1 VLADEDV
8 RVAGNVTSPVNV
20 TMGVD
25 GSFLV
30 LMNDQRRRGGLDD
43 DELAALWRSCRG
55 RLSDIAYR
63 MLGSVREAED
73 VVGEAFTRLV
83 ARGVTGID
91 DPQGWLVTVTCR
103 LCVDR
108 LRSHELRRRAYVGP
122 WLPEPIVDLHGARVD
137 PADRI
142 TLDDTVR
149 MALLVVLERM
159 SPAER
164 TAFVLHDVFGVPFD
178 DIASMVGRSPEAC
191 RQLASRAR
199 RRVDEDAGAR
209 FHVDVAEHARVA
221 ARFKLACESGDLD
234 QLIEVL
240 APDVTGDFDSGGAIP
255 GAPLEPLTGARP
267 VAEQLRSAFSNV
279 PCTFAVVD
287 VNGLPGV
294 TVSLGAHLM
303 AVISI
308 GVQEERVALIH
319 AIGNPQ
325 KLPAPA

>member
-1 VLADEDV
+1 VLADEDD
-8 RVAGNVTSPVNV
+8 RVAENVTSPVDV
-20 TMGVD
+20 TMYAD

-30 LMNDQRRRGGLDD
+30 LMNDQRSGSGELDD
-43 DELAALWRSCRG
+43 DELTVLWRSCRG
-55 RLSDIAYR
+55 RLADIGYR

-73 VVGEAFTRLV
+73 VVGEAFARLV
-83 ARGVTGID
+83 ARGLTSID
-91 DPQGWLVTVTCR
+91 DPQGWLVTVTGR

-122 WLPEPIVDLHGARVD
+122 WLPEPILDPQGGGVD

-142 TLDDTVR
+142 TLDETVR
-149 MALLVVLERM
+149 MALLVVLEQM

-164 TAFVLHDVFGVPFD
+164 TAFVLHDVFSIPFD
-178 DIASMVGRSPEAC
+178 DIASMVGRSPDAC

-199 RRVDEDAGAR
+199 RRIGEDTGAR
-209 FHVDVAEHARVA
+209 FHVDIAEHTRVA
-221 ARFKLACESGDLD
+221 TRFKLACESGDLD

-240 APDVTGDFDSGGAIP
+240 ATDVTGDFDSGGAIP
-255 GAPLEPLTGARP
+255 GAPLNALIGALP
-267 VAEQLRSAFSNV
+267 VAVQLRSVFAQA

-287 VNGLPGV
+287 VNGLPGL
-294 TVSLGAHLM
+294 TVSIGAHLV

-308 GVQEERVALIH
+308 CVQEERVALIH

-325 KLPAPA
+325 KLPA